1 MISPFHFLLC
11 SRSAFLLLP
20 VCSFPSICLCL
31 SLSLSLCFIF
41 NLFSL
46 RCTISVLFSS
56 DELFFLCLSFPLSHC
71 VADSLASV
79 RSGTAVAI
87 HKLSFDISVIVTSVE
102 PINNDSPISYLST
115 YLPFYLPSYLLSV
128 QPISLSSVIST
139 YLRILCHLHD
149 RCHLSLPSSL
159 CVCVS
164 ANLTASLS
172 VYDLLINWM
181 FGFEVKVKVKV
192 K

>member
-11 SRSAFLLLP
+11 SLSAFLLLP

-159 CVCVS
+159 CVCVCQF
-164 ANLTASLS
+164 NCQFVCLRFTDQLD
-172 VYDLLINWM
+172 VWI
-181 FGFEVKVKVKV
+181 
-192 K
+192 